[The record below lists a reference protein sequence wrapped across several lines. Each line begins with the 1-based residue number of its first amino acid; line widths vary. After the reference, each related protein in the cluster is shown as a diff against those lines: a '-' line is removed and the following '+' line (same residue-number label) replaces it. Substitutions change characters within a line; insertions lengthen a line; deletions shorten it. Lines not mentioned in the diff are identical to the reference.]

1 MRKLKD
7 LQPMN
12 SNERFL
18 YELIVRQNIIIEQLN
33 SIVEHISKKD
43 SVAVQTTV
51 VQPEPDPIDE
61 EVLEGID
68 KEFAQVKEAVEA
80 KPKARRTRKK
90 VE

>member
-1 MRKLKD
+1 MRKPND

-18 YELIVRQNIIIEQLN
+18 YEIIVRQNIIIEQLS
-33 SIVEHISKKD
+33 SIVEHIGKKD
-43 SVAVQTTV
+43 GVAVEKGKVVTEPEQTV
-51 VQPEPDPIDE
+51 DVEI
-61 EVLEGID
+61 LEGVD
-68 KEFAQVKEAVEA
+68 KELEQVKEVE

>member
-1 MRKLKD
+1 MRKLSD

-18 YELIVRQNIIIEQLN
+18 YELIVRQNILIEQLN

-43 SVAVQTTV
+43 GVAVETTKSV
-51 VQPEPDPIDE
+51 DE
-61 EVLEGID
+61 EVLGGVD
-68 KEFAQVKEAVEA
+68 KELAQVKEAVEA